1 MPFARPRPQTT
12 AVIALVAVTAVWGST
27 FVIVQDIVATVPV
40 LDFLGVRFGIATLL
54 MLAVRPRAL
63 ASLPRPMI
71 GRGVLL
77 GLALGMGYALQTV
90 GLKYASATVSGFITG
105 MFVVFTPLAAWV
117 FLRTRIA
124 ASAWLGVGL
133 ATVGLAFLSL
143 NGASLGVGE
152 LLTLG
157 CAAMFAAHIVGLGA
171 WSTHEQAYGLA
182 VLQLG
187 VVSIVCL
194 LFGSLDGITL
204 PSDGSTWAA
213 VVFLAVFATAV
224 AFFVQTW
231 AQAHLAPT
239 RAAVV
244 MTMEPVFATA
254 FAVLVAGEV
263 LTGRIVVG
271 ALCILAAMYLV
282 ELGPRKSA
290 DAAVERLEA

>member
-1 MPFARPRPQTT
+1 MQRPQTT

-27 FVIVQDIVATVPV
+27 FVIVQDVVETVPV

-63 ASLPRPMI
+63 GALPRPMF

-77 GLALGMGYALQTV
+77 GVALGTGYVLQTI

-105 MFVVFTPLAAWV
+105 LFVVFTPLVAWI

-124 ASAWLGVGL
+124 GTAWLGVGL

-143 NGASLGVGE
+143 NGASVGIGE

-157 CAAMFAAHIVGLGA
+157 CAAMYAVHIVGLGA

-187 VVSIVCL
+187 VVSVVCL
-194 LFGSLDGITL
+194 VAGSLNGITL

-254 FAVLVAGEV
+254 FAVIVAGEV
-263 LTGRIVVG
+263 LTGRIIIG

-282 ELGPRKSA
+282 ELGPRNAA
-290 DAAVERLEA
+290 DAAVERLEV